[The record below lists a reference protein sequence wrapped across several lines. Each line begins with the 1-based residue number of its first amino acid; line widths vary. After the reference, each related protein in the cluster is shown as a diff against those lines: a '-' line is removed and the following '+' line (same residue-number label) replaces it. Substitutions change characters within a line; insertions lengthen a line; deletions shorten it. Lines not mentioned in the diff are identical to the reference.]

1 MTPDAAD
8 GNTQQGQAAPVP
20 QDMSRP
26 RRSPVK
32 RVRRGEETQGS
43 GRGISACGSSE
54 RSGLCVDEGAGREP
68 DFDHQSERRGEGAA
82 HQVTELPKWVHP
94 RLRGYDYSRSGVYF
108 LTLCTQNRLPI
119 LSEIVGRGIPDAPL
133 IQLSET
139 GRCVQDAMDYLA
151 GHDAQIQIAA
161 SVIMPNHVHI
171 LLCVCGEGNAAP
183 YWDARAGFC
192 LLSQALHQPRVR
204 PSALAGIL
212 SRPHH
217 PG

>member
-1 MTPDAAD
+1 M
-8 GNTQQGQAAPVP
+8 
-20 QDMSRP
+20 
-26 RRSPVK
+26 
-32 RVRRGEETQGS
+32 
-43 GRGISACGSSE
+43 
-54 RSGLCVDEGAGREP
+54 
-68 DFDHQSERRGEGAA
+68 
-82 HQVTELPKWVHP
+82 TELPKWVHP

-171 LLCVCGEGNAAP
+171 LLCVCGEGNGASG
-183 YWDARAGFC
+183 DARA
-192 LLSQALHQPRVR
+192 LLGCACRVLSPLSSATPTACAARPLWQASYHDHIIRDENDLLNHWSYIKHNPARWAEDEYHV
-204 PSALAGIL
+204 
-212 SRPHH
+212 
-217 PG
+217 